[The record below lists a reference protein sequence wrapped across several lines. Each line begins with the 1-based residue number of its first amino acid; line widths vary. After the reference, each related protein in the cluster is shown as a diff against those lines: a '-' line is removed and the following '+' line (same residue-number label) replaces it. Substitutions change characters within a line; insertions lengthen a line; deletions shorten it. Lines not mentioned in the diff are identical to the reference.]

1 MQNERTCN
9 WAAKGLPDRF
19 RRQWLHC
26 LTRALLGAALL
37 TADGAVPAAA
47 PALTAAQPCLIREGT
62 RLAMLGDSITEQKL
76 YTKFV
81 ETYLLVAGPATNL
94 SVMQFGWS
102 GDIAPRLV
110 PRLANDVLPWRPTL
124 ATTCYGMNDGGG
136 SWSPFDTNASNRYT
150 VALSTIVTNLKGIGT
165 EVVVGGPGVVDSHT
179 FKSRFTDPDRG
190 NYNGILGRVAALGQS
205 VAIANQCRYAD
216 VYHPMLAA
224 MEQAK
229 AAYGAEYPIAPDG
242 IHPGANGHV
251 VMAYAFLVALGVD
264 GAIGEITLDWA
275 GEQAEATEG
284 HCVLAVTN
292 GAVTLESRRY
302 PFCFWGEE
310 KSPQG
315 TAGILAFV
323 PFQNRLNRYVLKV
336 NGIPTPFAE
345 VKWGEVSKTFSA
357 QELLDGVNL
366 AADFL
371 DNPFRP
377 AFETVMKAVGE
388 KQAFETMMIKSVITN
403 HRQLRSDFASDTEMQ
418 AAMTRIDERLMN
430 RQEQWCKQVRD
441 KVTPVR
447 HVIEVIPKDNSE
459 DLRRNK

>member
-1 MQNERTCN
+1 
-9 WAAKGLPDRF
+9 
-19 RRQWLHC
+19 
-26 LTRALLGAALL
+26 LLGAALL
-37 TADGAVPAAA
+37 TADAPVLAAE

-102 GDIAPRLV
+102 GDIAPRCV
-110 PRLANDVLPWRPTL
+110 QRLAHDVLPWRPTL

-136 SWSPFDTNASNRYT
+136 SWRPFDTDSSNRYIA
-150 VALSTIVTNLKGIGT
+150 ALSMIVTNLKGIGA

-179 FKSRFTDPDRG
+179 FKPRFTDPERG

-205 VAIANQCRYAD
+205 VAISNQCRYAD
-216 VYHPMLAA
+216 IYHPMLSA

-229 AAYGAEYPIAPDG
+229 AAYGAEYPIASDG
-242 IHPGANGHV
+242 IHPGPNGHV

-264 GAIGEITLDWA
+264 GVIGEITLDWA
-275 GEQAEATEG
+275 RGQATATEG
-284 HCVLAVTN
+284 HRVLAVTN
-292 GAVTLESRRY
+292 GAVTLESWRY

-310 KSPQG
+310 KNPQG
-315 TAGILAFV
+315 TAGILPFV
-323 PFQNRLNRYVLKV
+323 PFQTRLNRYVLKV
-336 NGIPTPFAE
+336 KGVSTPFAE
-345 VKWGEVSKTFSA
+345 VKWGKASKTFSA
-357 QELLDGVNL
+357 RELSNGVNL

-377 AFETVMKAVGE
+377 AFDAVMEAVGE

-403 HRQLRSDFASDTEMQ
+403 HRQLRSDFAADAEMQ
-418 AAMTRIDERLMN
+418 AAMTCIGERLMH
-430 RQEQWCKQVRD
+430 RQKQWCTQVRN

-447 HVIEVIPKDNSE
+447 HVIEVIPKKSNE
-459 DLRRNK
+459 CLRRNTR